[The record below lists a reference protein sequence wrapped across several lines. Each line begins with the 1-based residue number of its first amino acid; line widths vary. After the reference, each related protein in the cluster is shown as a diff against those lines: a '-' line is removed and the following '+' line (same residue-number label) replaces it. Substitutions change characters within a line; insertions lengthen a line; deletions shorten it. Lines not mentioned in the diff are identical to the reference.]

1 LPSITGIDG
10 TGPMSPRPS
19 TRVPF
24 VQIAT
29 LREIIV
35 YSPASDGFAAIARH
49 TRATPGVY
57 TSRIS
62 WTVRTGWMAS
72 I

>member
-1 LPSITGIDG
+1 MPSITGIDA
-10 TGPMSPRPS
+10 TGPMFPSPS

-35 YSPASDGFAAIARH
+35 YRAASSGRAAIAVH

-62 WTVRTGWMAS
+62 
-72 I
+72 